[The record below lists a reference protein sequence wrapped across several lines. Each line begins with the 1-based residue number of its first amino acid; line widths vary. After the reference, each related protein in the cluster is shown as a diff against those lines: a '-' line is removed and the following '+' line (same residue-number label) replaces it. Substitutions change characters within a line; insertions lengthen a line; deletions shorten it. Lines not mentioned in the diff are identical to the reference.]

1 MTITRFAP
9 SPTGFLHVGN
19 LRTALINFLVAKKN
33 NGTFILRLD
42 DTDPARSKTIYV
54 DQIKRDLEWLGLEW
68 DRVETQSSRIE
79 RYKSV
84 ASELKRIDRL
94 YEAFETSTELELKRK
109 KQLNMGKP
117 PVYDRSAL
125 NISAKELKNLKE
137 TGDGYWRF
145 LLDHNRVNWQDGI
158 LGSMSIDS
166 KSVSDPVLIRKDGQ
180 FLYTLASVVDDIDMG
195 ITNVVRG
202 ADHVT
207 NTATQI
213 QIINSLGEVSPS
225 FSHHSLLIGPSGEA
239 LSKRLGALSL
249 KDLKTSGIEAMALL
263 SHLSSI
269 GTANPIELS
278 ESIEELVRNFDLTHF
293 GSSPTKIDVKNLQP
307 LSVKYLKMLPFKV
320 VTEDLEA
327 LKIDKALHEDFW
339 NMAKNNIQSRADLEK
354 WWKICAQGIKPS
366 ISENDKEFI
375 NLAFSILPKFP
386 YDKNTW
392 SIWTRRVQEK
402 TGRSGKNLYMP
413 LRSALTGMEHGPDMS
428 LLMPLLQHINKN
440 RRMITNF

>member
-125 NISAKELKNLKE
+125 NISAEELKNLKE
-137 TGDGYWRF
+137 TGEGYWRF

-213 QIINSLGEVSPS
+213 QIINSLGKVSPS

-354 WWKICAQGIKPS
+354 WWKICSQGIKPN
-366 ISENDKEFI
+366 ISESDKEFI
-375 NLAFSILPKFP
+375 NLAFSILPNFP

-428 LLMPLLQHINKN
+428 LLMPLLQHINKP
-440 RRMITNF
+440 

>member
-125 NISAKELKNLKE
+125 NISAEELKNLKE

-213 QIINSLGEVSPS
+213 QIINSLGKVSPS
-225 FSHHSLLIGPSGEA
+225 FSHHSLLIGPNGEA

-293 GSSPTKIDVKNLQP
+293 GSSPTKIDVRNLQP

-428 LLMPLLQHINKN
+428 LLMPLLQHVNKP
-440 RRMITNF
+440 

>member
-213 QIINSLGEVSPS
+213 QIINSLGKVSPS
-225 FSHHSLLIGPSGEA
+225 FSHHSLLIGPNGEA

-428 LLMPLLQHINKN
+428 LLMPLLRYINKP
-440 RRMITNF
+440 

>member
-125 NISAKELKNLKE
+125 NISAKELKKLKE

-213 QIINSLGEVSPS
+213 QIINSLGKVSPS

-339 NMAKNNIQSRADLEK
+339 NMAKNNIQSRADLKK
-354 WWKICAQGIKPS
+354 WWKICSQGIKPNL
-366 ISENDKEFI
+366 SELERSSNCGTLVCLSPRQCPSSWAVREAEAKSPF
-375 NLAFSILPKFP
+375 KF
-386 YDKNTW
+386 NFE
-392 SIWTRRVQEK
+392 R
-402 TGRSGKNLYMP
+402 
-413 LRSALTGMEHGPDMS
+413 LRKYGDGPH
-428 LLMPLLQHINKN
+428 PNAG
-440 RRMITNF
+440 

>member
-1 MTITRFAP
+1 MIITRFAP

-84 ASELKRIDRL
+84 ALELKRIDRL

-213 QIINSLGEVSPS
+213 QIINSLGKVSPS
-225 FSHHSLLIGPSGEA
+225 FSHHSLLIGPNGEA

-320 VTEDLEA
+320 LREDLEA

-428 LLMPLLQHINKN
+428 LLMPLLQHINKP
-440 RRMITNF
+440 

>member
-145 LLDHNRVNWQDGI
+145 LLNHDRVNWQDGF

-213 QIINSLGEVSPS
+213 QIINSLGKVSPS
-225 FSHHSLLIGPSGEA
+225 FSHHSLLIGPNGEA

-278 ESIEELVRNFDLTHF
+278 ESIEELIRNFDLTHF
-293 GSSPTKIDVKNLQP
+293 GSSPTKIDIKNLQP

-428 LLMPLLQHINKN
+428 LLMPLLQHINKP
-440 RRMITNF
+440 

>member
-125 NISAKELKNLKE
+125 NISAKELKKLKE

-213 QIINSLGEVSPS
+213 QIINSLGKVSPS
-225 FSHHSLLIGPSGEA
+225 FSHHSLLIGPNGEA

-263 SHLSSI
+263 SHLSNI

-293 GSSPTKIDVKNLQP
+293 GSSPTKIDVRNLQP

-428 LLMPLLQHINKN
+428 QLMPLLQHINKP
-440 RRMITNF
+440 

>member
-125 NISAKELKNLKE
+125 NISAEELKNLKE
-137 TGDGYWRF
+137 TGEGYWRF

-213 QIINSLGEVSPS
+213 QIINSLGKVSPS

-375 NLAFSILPKFP
+375 NLAFSILPNFP

-428 LLMPLLQHINKN
+428 LLMPLLQHINKP
-440 RRMITNF
+440 